1 MGQAVFFMFGASGD
15 LAMRKLWPAIA
26 QLHLAGHLKQAVA
39 FVALG
44 RESLSHGDYRARVSQ
59 KLTEALPEVKPSA
72 IAAFTQAIDYF
83 PIDINNPE
91 SFKVLQPYAEQK
103 DTTSIAYLALPPH
116 LYGQVAAGLASVA
129 NDRKQFRLVLEKP
142 IGHDLASSEAINEEV
157 ARYFDETQIYRI
169 DHYLGKETVQNL
181 LVLRFANPLFSRNWD
196 NDVIDHVQ
204 ITVAESVGVEGR
216 WSYYDDAGQL
226 CDMVQNHL
234 LQILAL
240 VAMEPPNKLD
250 ADSIRDEKVKVL
262 KALRP
267 VNAQTV
273 RSLAVRSQYSRG
285 QIQGEVVP
293 GYLEEEGATQSST
306 TETFVALRID
316 IDTWRWANVPFYL
329 RTGKR
334 MREKRSEVVIVFKPQ
349 AHVLFQDGQIPANP
363 NKLRIRLQPFEGIE
377 CQMINKIPGLGT
389 KLMVQETTL
398 NLSFNETFKVP
409 RIPDAYERL
418 LLAVFQ
424 GDQSL
429 FVRRDEI
436 KAAWAFIDTLKQ
448 AWEEDNTPL
457 TRYAA
462 GTMGSVE
469 SDRLLMREGRD
480 WEEI

>member
-1 MGQAVFFMFGASGD
+1 MGRAVFFMFGASGD
-15 LAMRKLWPAIA
+15 LAMRKLWPALA
-26 QLHLAGHLKQAVA
+26 ELYLAGHMKEAKA

-44 RESLSHGDYRARVSQ
+44 REAISNADYREKVQQ
-59 KLTEALPEVKPSA
+59 KLRETCPQGRQDQ
-72 IAAFTQAIDYF
+72 IAAFVKCIDYLL
-83 PIDINNPE
+83 IDISNPD
-91 SFKVLQPYAEQK
+91 SFKILQSYIEEQN
-103 DTTSIAYLALPPH
+103 TSAIAYLALPPS
-116 LYGQVAAGLASVA
+116 LYGQVAAGLASLG
-129 NDRKQFRLVLEKP
+129 NSRKCRLVLEKP
-142 IGHDLASSEAINEEV
+142 IGHDLASSERINEEV
-157 ARYFDETQIYRI
+157 ARYFDEAQIYRI

-216 WSYYDDAGQL
+216 WSYYDGAGQL

-267 VNAQTV
+267 VNAHTV
-273 RSLAVRSQYSRG
+273 RGLAVRGQYSRG

-293 GYLEEEGATQSST
+293 GYLDEEGAKTSST
-306 TETFVALRID
+306 TETFVALRVD
-316 IDTWRWANVPFYL
+316 IDNWRWANVPFYL

-349 AHVLFQDGQIPANP
+349 AHALFHEGQIPANP
-363 NKLRIRLQPFEGIE
+363 NKLRIRLQPHEGIE

-389 KLMVQETTL
+389 KLMLQESIL
-398 NLSFNETFKVP
+398 NLSFNETFNMP

-429 FVRRDEI
+429 FVRRDEV
-436 KAAWAFIDTLKQ
+436 KAAWAFIDSLKK
-448 AWEEDNTPL
+448 AWQEDHTPL

-469 SDRLLMREGRD
+469 SDRLLLAEGRD
-480 WEEI
+480 WEEV

>member
-1 MGQAVFFMFGASGD
+1 MSRAVFFLFGASGD
-15 LAMRKLWPAIA
+15 LAMRKLWPALA
-26 QLHLAGHLKQAVA
+26 ELHLAGHLDKSTV

-44 RESLSHGDYRARVSQ
+44 REPLSHEDYRARVYQ
-59 KLTEALPEVKPSA
+59 KLLETCPSEKRGELDVF
-72 IAAFTQAIDYF
+72 INSIDYL
-83 PIDINNPE
+83 PIDITNPDA
-91 SFKVLQPYAEQK
+91 FAVLQSYVRDPA
-103 DTTSIAYLALPPH
+103 TTIIAYLALPPH
-116 LYGQVAAGLASVA
+116 LYGHVAAGLASVSEYTS
-129 NDRKQFRLVLEKP
+129 RFRLVLEKP
-142 IGHDLASSEAINEEV
+142 IGHDLASSEMINEEV
-157 ARYFDETQIYRI
+157 ARHFDEAQIYRI

-196 NDVIDHVQ
+196 SDVIDHVQ

-216 WSYYDDAGQL
+216 WSYYDGAGQL

-273 RSLAVRSQYSRG
+273 QSVAVRGQYARG

-293 GYLEEEGATQSST
+293 GYLEEEGAEKSST
-306 TETFVALRID
+306 TETFVALRVD
-316 IDTWRWANVPFYL
+316 IDNWRWANVPFYL

-349 AHVLFQDGQIPANP
+349 AHALFPEAPCSPNP
-363 NKLRIRLQPFEGIE
+363 NKLRIRLQPHEGIE
-377 CQMINKIPGLGT
+377 CQMINKIPGLGA
-389 KLMVQETTL
+389 KFRLQESTL
-398 NLSFNETFKVP
+398 NLSFNETFNMP

-429 FVRRDEI
+429 FVRRDEV
-436 KAAWAFIDTLKQ
+436 KAAWAFIDTLKK
-448 AWEEDNTPL
+448 AWAENHAPL

-469 SDRLLMREGRD
+469 SDRLLLADGRD
-480 WEEI
+480 WEKA